1 VLYEAQAPI
10 VHQKFTRLKALTSVR
25 RGHHQRDLVQRLQQT
40 HAVDD
45 SGSVNV
51 KALEA
56 KCRFFLHSLAK
67 NYQIFCK
74 CMIKNDFLFLAYIL
88 LY

>member
-1 VLYEAQAPI
+1 LYEAQAPI

-56 KCRFFLHSLAK
+56 KCRFFFALTCEKLS
-67 NYQIFCK
+67 N
-74 CMIKNDFLFLAYIL
+74 IL
-88 LY
+88 QVHDKK